1 MDKQNKSEKSQSN
14 GISLGTSLGM
24 LIGVAIGC
32 WTENLSLWL
41 PVAAAVGMSL
51 GTVYDS
57 KSKKNDREK

>member
-1 MDKQNKSEKSQSN
+1 MDKQNKPEKSQSN
-14 GISLGTSLGM
+14 GLSLGTSLGM
-24 LIGVAIGC
+24 LIGTAIGC

-41 PVAAAVGMSL
+41 PVGTAVGMSL